1 MSAELRSDVG
11 RPRALLTGRNG
22 FTGSYVAAELDAAGY
37 EVVGLSDQQVANDA
51 GSITANL
58 LDREAVRAA
67 VTAIQPS
74 VVVHLAAISFVA
86 HGDVDEIY
94 RVNVVGTRNLLE
106 ALSLLAQ
113 PPEIVVLASSAN
125 IYGNAEIEPITE
137 GTLPAPAND
146 YAVSKLAMEHMARL
160 WMDRLPLVV
169 TRPFNY
175 TGKGQSAQFLI
186 PKIVEHFRR
195 GDRVIEL
202 GNTQVA
208 RDFGD
213 VRDVAK
219 AYAAIVK
226 TRPVGATFNI
236 CSGVGHSLSDVL
248 DLMAAIAGYAIEV
261 RVNPAFVRSNEVARL
276 VGSHARLAKV
286 TGWHPQHTLAQTLAW
301 QYAEAPAL

>member
-1 MSAELRSDVG
+1 MSAELRSDVD

-22 FTGSYVAAELDAAGY
+22 FTGSYVAAELEAAGY
-37 EVVGLSDQQVANDA
+37 DVVGLSDHQIANDA

-67 VTAIQPS
+67 VTL
-74 VVVHLAAISFVA
+74 VHLAAISFVA

-94 RVNVVGTRNLLE
+94 RVNVIGTRNLLE
-106 ALSLLAQ
+106 ALSQLAQ
-113 PPEIVVLASSAN
+113 RPEIVVLASSAN
-125 IYGNAEIEPITE
+125 IYGNAEVEPITE
-137 GTLPAPAND
+137 DTLPAPAND

-202 GNTQVA
+202 GNTAVA

-219 AYAAIVK
+219 AYSAIVK
-226 TRPVGATFNI
+226 TRPVGHTVNI
-236 CSGVGHSLSDVL
+236 CSGVGHSLNNVL

-276 VGSHARLAKV
+276 VGSHARLAKL
-286 TGWHPQHTLAQTLAW
+286 TGWYPHFTLAQTLAW
-301 QYAEAPAL
+301 QYAAISTL